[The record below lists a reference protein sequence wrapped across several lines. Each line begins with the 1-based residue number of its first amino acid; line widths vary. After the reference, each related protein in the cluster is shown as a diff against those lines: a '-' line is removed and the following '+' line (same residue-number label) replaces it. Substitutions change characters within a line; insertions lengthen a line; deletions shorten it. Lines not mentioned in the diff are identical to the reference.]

1 MLKNKD
7 GGLAKA
13 IPLLLCGGWVQG
25 VCLCLVSEKQCRNK
39 EEATGSRC
47 GKFGVSCRGKDL
59 MSRGPGAGK
68 PTPPKYDVL
77 SQTRRRRRPGG
88 GRAVRR
94 GAGAWWYM
102 PVPGGCRR
110 QSKNEDSHKD
120 VDVRA
125 PRRTKRIASV

>member
-25 VCLCLVSEKQCRNK
+25 VCLPLVSEKQCRNK

-94 GAGAWWYM
+94 GAGA
-102 PVPGGCRR
+102 PGRGGICLC
-110 QSKNEDSHKD
+110 QEVAGASQ
-120 VDVRA
+120 
-125 PRRTKRIASV
+125 RTKIATRM